1 MNIWLLAVLLIISIG
16 YILDCLVSLL
26 NLKALSPL
34 LPEEFEGIYDA
45 EKYALSQEYTRV
57 RTFFSLVAS
66 TIETCAVLIFLLLG
80 GFNTVDLFARGF
92 GFNQI
97 FSGLIFT
104 GSLLVLSYLL
114 GLPFSIYATFVIE
127 ERFGFNRTTVG
138 TFILDAI
145 KAALLMAIL
154 GGPLLA
160 VILWFFAMTG
170 QYAWLYC
177 WSGVVCFS
185 ILVQF
190 LAPVLIFPL
199 FNKFSPLEEGRLKD
213 QILAYA
219 KKERFRIQGIF
230 TMDGSKRSTKL
241 NAFFTGFGRFRKIVF
256 YDTLMEKLNNEEI
269 VAVLAHEMGHFKLRH
284 IIKMLAG
291 SILQTGMLFY
301 LLTLVMNNEQLFA
314 AFGMEHLSV
323 YASLVFFGFL
333 FSPVNIVVSIL
344 FRHFSRKHEFEAD
357 AYAVRTTG
365 DTMSLISGL
374 KKLCQA
380 NLANLTPH
388 PVAVL
393 LEHTHPPVLQR
404 IKAIRHMEQPN

>member
-138 TFILDAI
+138 TFILDAL

-301 LLTLVMNNEQLFA
+301 LLTLVLNNEQFFA